1 MTDALRTLLR
11 DFHADAFPESGSGGK
26 PGEITLQLHVDPES
40 DWALSFSP
48 DLAEQLMHQFE
59 DAEAG
64 SDQFVDGAV
73 FNFHAESNDHPLCRP
88 PSTTEVFAGYNSL
101 GQPQW
106 KELAQVLI
114 DHKDERVD
122 RLYAKGGPVVCLIQ
136 RGKELKQELL
146 TSFGKSSKTF
156 SLLGQVVAGYVRIP
170 AGIPLPPGTPNRA
183 AITFQI
189 VETRGRGGDFRV
201 ALNTVV
207 GGLTPDQRAELLASS
222 ELSGVY
228 RAREVAQRSLKE
240 ISRDAAAARAQRD
253 MKRFHEVMRRV
264 GRVERALA
272 ASLERD
278 RRQNNRRT
286 KHADQRRKDP
296 ARAAHKAQE
305 DARAASDDQ
314 WFLDQRH
321 KTLVVCTDKGRAHAF
336 SPEGK
341 HVTSFRLN
349 AEGVAFRVRTDRFTP
364 AEQNALTALRAAMG
378 AGSDAKG

>member
-1 MTDALRTLLR
+1 MSEEPPPPAPLPETPPSDAPAAVPQDSPEERDAKRRQARQRAQERFIRRTTAVTDALRTLLR

-189 VETRGRGGDFRV
+189 VKPADV
-201 ALNTVV
+201 AATS
-207 GGLTPDQRAELLASS
+207 GSPSTPWS
-222 ELSGVY
+222 
-228 RAREVAQRSLKE
+228 
-240 ISRDAAAARAQRD
+240 
-253 MKRFHEVMRRV
+253 
-264 GRVERALA
+264 
-272 ASLERD
+272 
-278 RRQNNRRT
+278 
-286 KHADQRRKDP
+286 AD
-296 ARAAHKAQE
+296 
-305 DARAASDDQ
+305 
-314 WFLDQRH
+314 
-321 KTLVVCTDKGRAHAF
+321 
-336 SPEGK
+336 
-341 HVTSFRLN
+341 
-349 AEGVAFRVRTDRFTP
+349 
-364 AEQNALTALRAAMG
+364 
-378 AGSDAKG
+378 